1 MPNRLADSI
10 SPYLRSH
17 SENPVDWQSWGAEP
31 FAEAARRGVP
41 VMVSIGYSTC
51 HWCHVM
57 ARESFSDPAV
67 AAKLNDGFVSI
78 KVDREEHPD
87 VDSSYLAAASAFTGS
102 LGWPLTVFVT
112 PTGRAFYA
120 GTYFPPRPVS
130 GVPSF
135 TQVLDA
141 VLDAWRNRRDE
152 VDENAGR
159 IASAL
164 AAQGTRTG
172 EAGPDSTAGSGLSRD
187 DVARVVADL
196 ARFEDA
202 TFGGFGGAPKFPV
215 APVQVLLVDAAAGGD
230 ETAAGLSARTLEAMA
245 ASPLRD
251 AVEGGF
257 FRYSTRRDWADPHY
271 ERMLYDN
278 ALLLRAYSRS
288 SERAAAE
295 GRDAQAETAAAVA
308 AGIADFLLTTLRT
321 GEGGFGSAQDSES
334 DLGEGGYYELDAAG
348 RAGATPPAVDE
359 KVLTGW
365 NGLAIGALA
374 EAGARHARGEWLDAA
389 TVAADRILSHHVTA
403 DGRLLRAA
411 TATGVSTAV
420 ATLEDYG
427 MLAEG
432 LLRLAL
438 ATGEPRFAVSARRL
452 VDGCLL
458 EASDPRVFAA
468 PGGPD
473 PVLQAQGLAL
483 AHDPSEGA
491 YPSGLSAIATAAL
504 LLDELGAVPA
514 TSGLAGG
521 GPGGSGAGPRGYRAA
536 AERAVASVRALAVD
550 NPIAFGATLTLGLD
564 LAAPA
569 TELVVVAPDGSEH
582 EGAGSD
588 GVARIA
594 RSWFR
599 PGAVAVA
606 VTGSQAREWSAAG
619 FALFDERLA
628 IDGLATAYLCH
639 RFVCRL
645 PVTTPEALR
654 EQLGEPTSSSV

>member
-1 MPNRLADSI
+1 VSNRLADSI

-17 SENPVDWQSWGAEP
+17 SENPVDWRPWGAEP
-31 FAEAARRGVP
+31 FDEAARRGVP

-120 GTYFPPRPVS
+120 GTYFPPRPVG

-141 VLDAWRNRRDE
+141 VLDAWRDRRDE
-152 VDENAGR
+152 VDENASR

-164 AAQGTRTG
+164 AAQSSRAG
-172 EAGPDSTAGSGLSRD
+172 EGVEDANAGSGISLD
-187 DVARVVADL
+187 ALARVVADL
-196 ARFEDA
+196 ARFEDT

-215 APVQVLLVDAAAGGD
+215 APVHMLLVDAAAGGD

-257 FRYSTRRDWADPHY
+257 FRYSTRRDWGDPHY

-278 ALLLRAYSRS
+278 ALLLRAYSRAS
-288 SERAAAE
+288 DHAARE
-295 GRDAQAETAAAVA
+295 GRDAQAEAAASVA
-308 AGIADFLLTTLRT
+308 AGIAGFLLSTLRT
-321 GEGGFGSAQDSES
+321 REGGFGSAQDSES
-334 DLGEGGYYELDAAG
+334 ELGEGGYYALDAEG

-374 EAGARHARGEWLDAA
+374 EAGARHARDDWLEAA
-389 TVAADRILSHHVTA
+389 IVAADRILSHHVTA

-452 VDGCLL
+452 VDDCLL
-458 EASDPRVFAA
+458 EASDTRVFLA

-491 YPSGLSAIATAAL
+491 YPSGLSAMATAAL

-514 TSGLAGG
+514 TN
-521 GPGGSGAGPRGYRAA
+521 GAEGEPEGDDDLGARTGPRGYRAA
-536 AERAVASVRALAVD
+536 AERAVASVAALALD
-550 NPIAFGATLTLGLD
+550 NPIAFGAALTVGLD

-569 TELVVVAPDGSEH
+569 TELVVVLPDGTGS
-582 EGAGSD
+582 GA
-588 GVARIA
+588 VARIA

-619 FALFDERLA
+619 FALLDERVA
-628 IDGLATAYLCH
+628 IDGLETAYLCH
-639 RFVCRL
+639 GFVCRL
-645 PVTTPEALR
+645 PVTTPEGLR